1 MRWHL
6 NESGEIL
13 ERRMFQADRMPST
26 KARVYLACF
35 RDSTIPHVLEWK
47 QRENGRSRESCY
59 KGSSGD

>member
-13 ERRMFQADRMPST
+13 ERRMFQADRVPSA

-35 RDSTIPHVLEWK
+35 RDSTIPDVLEWK
-47 QRENGRSRESCY
+47 EQGVPS
-59 KGSSGD
+59 